1 MDPQSWIVLGVVLI
15 FVVVIIFYYSPT
27 FIPKVLVTAAG
38 PFSLASSTTVVS
50 QQETTP
56 YYMGSA
62 GSFSAFVYL
71 SPMNRTGSYAA
82 CGTPNQ
88 ASCTD
93 GTFAP
98 CPCDAATGNCA
109 SCVHIGYNSVFNI
122 SGIVGLE
129 VLNAPDASRQ
139 GKAMSQLILKTEG
152 PPLSGGSNSQKYIET
167 LTLPP
172 IPLQKW
178 TMVTV
183 ARDGRR
189 FDVYYNDVMVI
200 SHKTMYMPISNS
212 SNTNVGGIT
221 SGSSGLVGQL
231 ALANVYNYRLA
242 SQDVA
247 AKYTEF
253 ADTRGRP
260 FISARSS
267 ASANNNTVPII
278 DLTGLNPVTIPSLT
292 LSSFIPSLNSLNLC
306 PPGGCLTP
314 PTVRPASPLYDWT
327 TSYA

>member
-1 MDPQSWIVLGVVLI
+1 MDPQSWIMVGTALI
-15 FVVVIIFYYSPT
+15 FIVTLIFYFSPSYA
-27 FIPKVLVTAAG
+27 PKILVTSAG
-38 PFSLASSTTVVS
+38 PFHLKSTSTVVS
-50 QQETTP
+50 QKETSP
-56 YYMGSA
+56 YYTGSS
-62 GSFSAFVYL
+62 GSFSAFIYL

-82 CGTPNQ
+82 CGTNPNQ
-88 ASCTD
+88 ASCTN

-98 CPCDAATGNCA
+98 CPCNAATNDCSVCA
-109 SCVHIGYNSVFNI
+109 HTGYNSVFNI

-152 PPLSGGSNSQKYIET
+152 ASLSAGSTTSQKYIET

-189 FDVYYNDVMVI
+189 FDVYYNDTIVL
-200 SHKTMYMPISNS
+200 SQKTMYMPISDPSNS
-212 SNTNVGGIT
+212 NVSGTT
-221 SGSSGLVGQL
+221 SGSNGLVGQL

-242 SQDVA
+242 SQDVV
-247 AKYTEF
+247 AKYAEY

-260 FISARSS
+260 YLSTATGYSS
-267 ASANNNTVPII
+267 NSLVDVA
-278 DLTGLNPVTIPSLT
+278 GLNPISIPSLT
-292 LSSFIPSLNSLNLC
+292 LASFIPAASSLSLC
-306 PPGGCLTP
+306 PSGGCLTP
-314 PTVRPASPLYDWT
+314 PTVRPASPLYDWSS
-327 TSYA
+327 SYA